1 MRNCSRLFSSSAS
14 SEQVQEELAENR
26 ALLYETDDPIL
37 RELAR
42 EEVAE
47 LEEKR
52 IVSRGIA
59 IMEAIEP
66 KDEND
71 ERNVIVEIRAGTG
84 GEEAASVRCRS
95 LPHVCRLM
103 RKRASWETE
112 IVDFNET
119 ELGGFKEVVFIIDGK
134 GAFSRLKYESGAH
147 RVQRVPETEAGG
159 RIHTSA
165 VTVAVLPEVDEVD
178 FEIDPKDLQIDT
190 YRASGAGGQHV
201 NKTSSAIRITHLP
214 SGVVVTCQDQ
224 RSQHKNRDKAMAH
237 LRAILLD
244 KAERER
250 ADAIASERRSQ
261 VGSGDRSERIRTYNF
276 PQSRVTDH
284 RIGLTLYKLD
294 RILAGDLD
302 EIIDALADRR
312 ARGRFTGVAEQT
324 GKTVYGYARSC
335 SSNIRSMKAIF
346 EEVGEALAT
355 GSVVAFPTE
364 TVYGLGASALASR
377 CRTRDLPPER
387 SDRPTIR

>member
-1 MRNCSRLFSSSAS
+1 MDISELSKLTVSEARYDELTEMLADTSLMRDQKAYVRLVKEHA
-14 SEQVQEELAENR
+14 ELQPLVQLVRELRAIQEALEENR
-26 ALLYETDDPIL
+26 SLLYETDDQIL
-37 RELAR
+37 KELAR
-42 EEVAE
+42 EEIAE
-47 LEEKR
+47 LEEQEAS
-52 IVSRGIA
+52 VEAS
-59 IMEAIEP
+59 IMAAIEP

-84 GEEAASVRCRS
+84 GEEAALFAADLFQMYSGYAEARN
-95 LPHVCRLM
+95 
-103 RKRASWETE
+103 WETE

-119 ELGGFKEVVFIIDGK
+119 ELGGFKEIVFMIDGK

-147 RVQRVPETEAGG
+147 RVQRVPETETGG

-214 SGVVVTCQDQ
+214 TGVVVTCQDQ
-224 RSQHKNRDKAMAH
+224 RSQHKNKDKAMAH

-244 KAERER
+244 KAEQER
-250 ADAIASERRSQ
+250 ADAIASERKSQ

-294 RILAGDLD
+294 RILTGELD
-302 EIIDALADRR
+302 EIIDALQI
-312 ARGRFTGVAEQT
+312 AEH
-324 GKTVYGYARSC
+324 
-335 SSNIRSMKAIF
+335 
-346 EEVGEALAT
+346 EA
-355 GSVVAFPTE
+355 
-364 TVYGLGASALASR
+364 ALQA
-377 CRTRDLPPER
+377 
-387 SDRPTIR
+387 